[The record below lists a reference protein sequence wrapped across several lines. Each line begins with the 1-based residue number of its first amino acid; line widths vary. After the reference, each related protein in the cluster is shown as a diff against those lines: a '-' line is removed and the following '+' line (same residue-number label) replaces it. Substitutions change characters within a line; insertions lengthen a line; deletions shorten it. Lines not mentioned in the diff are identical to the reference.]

1 VNGILINLGL
11 ERHFNSPAL
20 LTIHRY
26 GVSAGIQ
33 GSMQDLGGEMFWD
46 LTVIMHELGH
56 NFGSHHTHDADT
68 YNPQIDACGGNQCTS
83 LVTGNSIKIGEGT
96 IMSYCHL
103 CGGKSTVCQ
112 LMHYLTLLSSHGLL
126 FTPYTGGTRN
136 IGMTFGGHWNGNER
150 SDINNWSSECIQR
163 SVLQH
168 IPMEC
173 SLPCCGNYQQT
184 MMG

>member
-1 VNGILINLGL
+1 VNGILTNLGL

-83 LVTGNSIKIGEGT
+83 LVTGNSIKSGEGT

-103 CGGKSTVCQ
+103 CSGGGKSTVCQ
-112 LMHYLTLLSSHGLL
+112 IMDQRIQLCFHLTIWRP
-126 FTPYTGGTRN
+126 FTVWVLCITNRGKYRN
-136 IGMTFGGHWNGNER
+136 DVWRSLER
-150 SDINNWSSECIQR
+150 K
-163 SVLQH
+163 
-168 IPMEC
+168 
-173 SLPCCGNYQQT
+173 
-184 MMG
+184 